1 MKIARLVSVAILSL
15 VMAAPAMAQEMG
27 QQPEGDQVDQLA
39 QMIDLS
45 DEQQEEI
52 RGILDEMQDDIQAK
66 QEETQQL
73 QEELDGMIGPD
84 YNEDEIRERASKLGD
99 LTADMTAE
107 SILLQARVESVFTE
121 EQREELERQIEEQQ
135 QQMQQQMQ
143 QQGGGEQPP
152 MQ

>member
-27 QQPEGDQVDQLA
+27 QQPQPEGDQVDQLA

-52 RGILDEMQDDIQAK
+52 RGILDEMQDGIQEK
-66 QEETQQL
+66 QQEVQQL

-84 YNEDEIRERASKLGD
+84 YDEGQIRERAAKLGE
-99 LTADMTAE
+99 LTGDMTAD
-107 SILLQARVESVFTE
+107 SILLQARVENVFTE
-121 EQREELERQIEEQQ
+121 EQREELERQIQEQQ

-143 QQGGGEQPP
+143 QQGQQP